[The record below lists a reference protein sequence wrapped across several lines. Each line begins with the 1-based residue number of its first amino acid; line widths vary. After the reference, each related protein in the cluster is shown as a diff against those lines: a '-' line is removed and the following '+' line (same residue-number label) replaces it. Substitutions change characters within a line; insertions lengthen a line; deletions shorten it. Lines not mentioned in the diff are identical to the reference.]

1 MKNTVTEL
9 VKELEKNPALQE
21 DFKKDPLDA
30 VKKFDNSGPV
40 YLNDIWVYRIVVSV
54 LGLVILAV
62 IIGVIGIM
70 ATSTENVDS
79 KVPTILAATCSTAIG
94 ALTGLLAPSPTS
106 AS

>member
-1 MKNTVTEL
+1 MKNL
-9 VKELEKNPALQE
+9 VSEFEKELKVNPSLQE
-21 DFKKDPLDA
+21 DFKKDPMGTI
-30 VKKFDNSGPV
+30 KKFESTSPV
-40 YLNDIWVYRIVVSV
+40 FYKDLWVYRIVVSV